1 MPNTGRFFV
10 LALDADRDPAGAIVQ
25 IRSMALRCEACGE
38 VTRAADAQIAHLEGG
53 TILACVHCG
62 ATQAVANAR
71 LEECDNVMAVTS
83 TTASLATSPPTP
95 GGRGRG

>member
-1 MPNTGRFFV
+1 MANTGRFFV

-38 VTRAADAQIAHLEGG
+38 VTRTEGAHIARLEGG
-53 TILACVHCG
+53 TILACTQCG

-71 LEECDNVMAVTS
+71 LEECDHAMAVTDPAVA
-83 TTASLATSPPTP
+83 TTAVAPLPE
-95 GGRGRG
+95 RGRG

>member
-10 LALDADRDPAGAIVQ
+10 LALDADRDAAGAIVQ

-38 VTRAADAQIAHLEGG
+38 VTRTEGAQIARLEGG
-53 TILACVHCG
+53 TILACAHCA

-71 LEECDNVMAVTS
+71 LEECDHVMAVTS
-83 TTASLATSPPTP
+83 PAIAAAHPVPAP
-95 GGRGRG
+95 GRGRG

>member
-10 LALDADRDPAGAIVQ
+10 LALDADRDPAGAIMQ

-38 VTRAADAQIAHLEGG
+38 VTRTAGAQIARLDGG
-53 TILACVHCG
+53 TILACTQCG

-71 LEECDNVMAVTS
+71 LEESDHVMAVTS
-83 TTASLATSPPTP
+83 PAVAATRELPLP
-95 GGRGRG
+95 GRGRG

>member
-38 VTRAADAQIAHLEGG
+38 VTLTEGAQIARLDGG
-53 TILACVHCG
+53 TILACTHCG

-71 LEECDNVMAVTS
+71 LEECDHVMAVTS
-83 TTASLATSPPTP
+83 SAVATTGVAPLP
-95 GGRGRG
+95 GRGRG

>member
-10 LALDADRDPAGAIVQ
+10 LAVDADRDPAGTIVQ

-38 VTRAADAQIAHLEGG
+38 VTRTKGTQIARLSGG
-53 TILACVHCG
+53 TVLACAHCG

-71 LEECDNVMAVTS
+71 LEECDHVIAVAS
-83 TTASLATSPPTP
+83 PATASASALPLP
-95 GGRGRG
+95 GRGRG

>member
-38 VTRAADAQIAHLEGG
+38 VTSTEGTQIAHLSGG
-53 TILACVHCG
+53 TVLACAHCG

-71 LEECDNVMAVTS
+71 LEECDHVMAVASPATA
-83 TTASLATSPPTP
+83 TASALPLP
-95 GGRGRG
+95 GRGRG

>member
-10 LALDADRDPAGAIVQ
+10 LAVDADRDLAGAIVQ

-38 VTRAADAQIAHLEGG
+38 VTRTEGTQIARLSGG
-53 TILACVHCG
+53 TVLACAHCG

-71 LEECDNVMAVTS
+71 LEECDHVMAVASPATA
-83 TTASLATSPPTP
+83 TASALPLP
-95 GGRGRG
+95 GRGRG